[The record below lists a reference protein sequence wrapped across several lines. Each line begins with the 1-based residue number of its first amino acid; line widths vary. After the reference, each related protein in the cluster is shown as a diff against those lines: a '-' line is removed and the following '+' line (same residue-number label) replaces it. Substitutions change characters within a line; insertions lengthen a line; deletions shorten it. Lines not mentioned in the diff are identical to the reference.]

1 MLEATPLLLTVTK
14 YDQIVSV
21 NENQSNYKNIL
32 PSNIFPLTVVAGCH
46 HHCKI
51 IYLHNFGL
59 ILYCKDF
66 RFDKDRQSLLF

>member
-32 PSNIFPLTVVAGCH
+32 PSNIFPLTAVAAIA
-46 HHCKI
+46 I
-51 IYLHNFGL
+51 IV
-59 ILYCKDF
+59 K
-66 RFDKDRQSLLF
+66 LFISIFLV